1 MKPGCKLRVLRSY
14 QFAANDEEHLVDE
27 VHREI
32 CGFPSGLPICGDSGI
47 DDEDATK
54 FIYNNG
60 NNASTDNIT
69 AGVAGRVGER
79 REECHLFI
87 YLFD

>member
-1 MKPGCKLRVLRSY
+1 MMRVLLDHRFADETWLLLRVLRSY
-14 QFAANDEEHLVDE
+14 QFAATANIEEHLVDE

-32 CGFPSGLPICGDSGI
+32 CGFPSGLPICGDCGI

-60 NNASTDNIT
+60 NNSSTDNIT
-69 AGVAGRVGER
+69 AGVAT
-79 REECHLFI
+79 
-87 YLFD
+87 